1 MNDAATMRSTTPFE
15 AGMATSHL
23 GFAQPV
29 PDSGYR
35 WWYVDGFS
43 ECGRF
48 GVTVIAFIGSVF
60 SPYYFALDSVAR
72 PLRLTMSASM
82 SSFMGLRNRVGV

>member
-1 MNDAATMRSTTPFE
+1 MNDAATMRSTTPYE
-15 AGMATSHL
+15 AGMAGANL

-60 SPYYFALDSVAR
+60 PRTIFALDSAAI
-72 PLRLTMSASM
+72 PRLPTTSVSM
-82 SSFMGLRNRVGV
+82 